1 MTVSDDQGDP
11 SQKLISLWTEAAR
24 GYTDAMQSF
33 WEQASKAQQQ
43 QAEQAAADPEETA
56 RQLSEQWQ
64 AGLAQLSSM
73 QAGFVEAIL
82 TNLPAAAAERVDAQT
97 FSQLRRLAETR
108 WEEEL
113 RRLSEVS
120 ATSARGAQ
128 QADPAHLARLWEE
141 MCAEYLRDLEAMP
154 DDVFVVD
161 LQPLAE
167 AWGKVL
173 TGQDDADA
181 RKVVDR
187 FLDSMVVKAQRGGE
201 YYADPEATAVGQT
214 PRELVHE
221 DGRFQLFRYALPEG
235 AEVTN
240 PAPEGTPPVLIVYS
254 VINKPYILDLVP
266 GYSFVEHLL
275 QQGHDV
281 YLVEWGEAVPGD
293 RETTLDRYIDPGI
306 KGCVEAIRER
316 TGAEQVSLFGHCI
329 GGNLALLYAARYPD
343 DVARVI
349 TLTTPMTSAAG
360 GVVALWTDEAL
371 FPVDAVVDAYGLMP
385 AKLIRYT
392 FMAIKP
398 YYEVMKWKMFLE
410 NLGNDQVMALFYP
423 VDRWANENVDI
434 PGEFFRKFVREVFHD
449 DRFRK
454 GETRIH
460 GEIADPQNITC
471 PVMNLTAERDWIVPS
486 PSGDIPDGMLGSGDV
501 RHEVIAGAHVGIMV
515 DPRTRP
521 VWTTMSDFLAEG
533 AGE

>member
-1 MTVSDDQGDP
+1 MTVSDDQGNP

-33 WEQASKAQQQ
+33 WEQAAQAQRQ
-43 QAEQAAADPEETA
+43 QADQASADPQEYS
-56 RQLSEQWQ
+56 RQLAEQWQ
-64 AGLAQLSSM
+64 AGLAQLSTM
-73 QAGFVEAIL
+73 QAGFVEGL
-82 TNLPAAAAERVDAQT
+82 LKDLPEVAAGRVDAQT
-97 FSQLRRLAETR
+97 FSQLRRVAETR

-120 ATSARGAQ
+120 VGATDGAQ
-128 QADPAHLARLWEE
+128 QADPTHLAHLWEE

-161 LQPLAE
+161 LQPLSD
-167 AWGKVL
+167 AWAKVL
-173 TGQDDADA
+173 AGSEDAGA

-221 DGRFQLFRYALPEG
+221 EGRFQLFRYHLPEG
-235 AEVTN
+235 VEPTS

-254 VINKPYILDLVP
+254 VINKPYILDLLP
-266 GYSFVEHLL
+266 GYSFLEHLL
-275 QQGHDV
+275 DQGHDV

-293 RETTLDRYIDPGI
+293 RETTLDQYIDPGI
-306 KGCVEAIRER
+306 RGCVAAIQER

-329 GGNLALLYAARYPD
+329 GGNLALLYAARYPE
-343 DVARVI
+343 DVARLI
-349 TLTTPMTSAAG
+349 TLTVPMTSASG

-371 FPVDAVVDAYGLMP
+371 FPVDAVVDTYGLMP

-434 PGEFFRKFVREVFHD
+434 PGEFFRKFVREVFHE
-449 DRFRK
+449 DRFREGK
-454 GETRIH
+454 TRIH
-460 GEIADPQNITC
+460 GEIADPKDITC
-471 PVMNLTAERDWIVPS
+471 PVMNLTATKDWIVPS
-486 PSGDIPDGMLGSGDV
+486 PSGDLPEGMVGSEDV
-501 RHEVIAGAHVGIMV
+501 RHVEIDGAHVGIMV

-521 VWTTMSDFLAEG
+521 IWTTMSDFLREGPAE
-533 AGE
+533 